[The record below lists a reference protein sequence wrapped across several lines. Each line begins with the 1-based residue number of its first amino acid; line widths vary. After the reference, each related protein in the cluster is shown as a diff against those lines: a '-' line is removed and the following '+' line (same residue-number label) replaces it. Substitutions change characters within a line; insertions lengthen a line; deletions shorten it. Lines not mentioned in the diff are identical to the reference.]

1 MIRQHVVVADR
12 VDVVDDCDVCRE
24 LDGRIELPGGFL
36 WDGEFVV
43 AFHVPPLLE
52 PTPLLGHLLITP
64 RRHADTWADLT
75 RSEASEIGVAAASLS
90 RPLREVTGAERIYSA
105 VIGHHSAHFHLHV
118 FPRYP
123 GTPDE
128 FVFVDV
134 DHWDGSPKG
143 GTDRIEEFVQRLR
156 NSGRQ

>member
-1 MIRQHVVVADR
+1 
-12 VDVVDDCDVCRE
+12 VDDCDVCGE

-36 WDGEFVV
+36 WDSELVV

-75 RSEASEIGVAAASLS
+75 PAKASEIGVAAAALAV
-90 RPLREVTGAERIYSA
+90 PLREMTGAERIYSA
-105 VIGHHSAHFHLHV
+105 VTGHHSAHFHLHV

-123 GTPDE
+123 WTPKE

-134 DHWDGSPKG
+134 DRWDGSPKG
-143 GTDRIEEFVQRLR
+143 GAHQVAEFVERFRSVGQP
-156 NSGRQ
+156 